1 MDEGMT
7 AIAEEQAKPAIETQQ
22 PEIETDEPE
31 LNTLENEDD
40 DEGDGTETEGDEAE
54 GEEGTEPEPELV
66 EVEFNGKKH
75 KIPADLKDGFL
86 MQSDYTRKTQ
96 EVAEMRKSVEAR
108 QAEAEAQ
115 FNVSQEVLQARAAL
129 MLHDNQLEQFQNV
142 NWQQLENDDPV
153 GAMSAWRQF
162 QQLKET
168 RNNIAGYLTE
178 QQTQRSAQAEQ
189 ATANRLRETRAF
201 AEKEIKG
208 WTPELDNKITEFAV
222 SGLGLGIEELKSAYN
237 PTIYKTLYLAYLG
250 QQTLAKQ
257 AAPPKTAPSNVKP
270 LAKVD
275 SKANPS
281 ARKSIDSMSIEEY
294 AAHRHQQLAKAKR

>member
-31 LNTLENEDD
+31 LNTLENEGD
-40 DEGDGTETEGDEAE
+40 DEGEGTEPEGEEAE
-54 GEEGTEPEPELV
+54 GEEGTEPEPELL
-66 EVEFNGKKH
+66 EIEFNGKKH
-75 KIPADLKDGFL
+75 KIPAELKDGFL
-86 MQSDYTRKTQ
+86 MQADYTKKTQ
-96 EVAEMRKSVEAR
+96 AVAEMTRTVEAR
-108 QAEAEAQ
+108 QAEADAN
-115 FNVSQEVLQARAAL
+115 FSVSEEVLQARAAL
-129 MLHDNQLEQFQNV
+129 MLHDNQLEQFQNM
-142 NWQQLENDDPV
+142 NWQQLENEDPV

-162 QQLKET
+162 QQLKEA
-168 RNNIAGYLTE
+168 RSNIAGYLTE

-189 ATANRLRETRAF
+189 ATANRLRETREF

-208 WTPELDNKITEFAV
+208 WSPELDNKITEFAV
-222 SGLGLGIEELKSAYN
+222 NGLGVGIDVLKGALN
-237 PTIYKTLYLAYLG
+237 PTLYKTFYLAYLG

-257 AAPPKTAPSNVKP
+257 AAPPKTPTSNVKP

-281 ARKSIDSMSIEEY
+281 ARKSTETMSMEEY
-294 AAHRHQQLAKAKR
+294 AAHRHQQLAKAQR

>member
-31 LNTLENEDD
+31 LNTLENEGD

-129 MLHDNQLEQFQNV
+129 MLHDNQLEQFQNI
-142 NWQQLENDDPV
+142 NWDEYEERDFI
-153 GAMSAWRQF
+153 GAQSAWRQF
-162 QQLKET
+162 QQLSAT
-168 RNNIAGYLTE
+168 REKIASYLNE
-178 QQTQRSAQAEQ
+178 QQAQRSAQAEQ
-189 ATANRLRETRAF
+189 ETANRLRETRAF

-257 AAPPKTAPSNVKP
+257 AAPPKTAPSSVKP

-281 ARKSIDSMSIEEY
+281 ARKSIESMSMEEY